1 MRLRKRAVGLAAGA
15 GVLFLLGTNVQ
26 AGWLFVLCAL
36 LLGTVVSGLV
46 LPGRMLRGIEV
57 ERRAPDEVVQGE
69 EAFVELIV
77 TNHARGVRL
86 GLTLEDPHV
95 SPTILYVTK
104 VLPDERVELVTVRR
118 ALKRGVHEASAV
130 TLRSVAPFG
139 VAERRRTLQVAGSTT
154 VLPAVIPLGSLP
166 FLALDSDPE
175 RSSRS
180 VSRRGTGPEFLGVR
194 EYRPGDSPRHV
205 HWPSTARTGT
215 VMVRELEEQRSRR
228 LAIVIDTLSDV
239 GEAGT
244 PLDACCT
251 AAASIARVAF
261 TEGHRVRFVVSG
273 ARATVEV
280 SDDVDDGSFRR
291 RLAAV
296 VPDGVALSDVLGRG
310 SDAFRDI
317 DAVVLLF
324 PTWRS
329 NGDSGL
335 ARAIETLTAANAHVV
350 AIPVEVG
357 LQDARRVAALRTEEV
372 EELVGMLERAGA
384 DTHLW
389 RHGSDLVDV
398 LAPERAVERTVPE
411 RTVVG

>member
-1 MRLRKRAVGLAAGA
+1 
-15 GVLFLLGTNVQ
+15 LGTNVQ

-36 LLGTVVSGLV
+36 LLGTVVCGV
-46 LPGRMLRGIEV
+46 MLPGRMLRGIDV
-57 ERRAPDEVVQGE
+57 ERRAPGEVVQGE

-77 TNHARGVRL
+77 SNHARGVKL

-95 SPTILYVTK
+95 SPTSLYVTK
-104 VLPDERVELVTVRR
+104 VLPGERVELVTVRR

-130 TLRSVAPFG
+130 TLRSAAPFG
-139 VAERRRTLQVAGSTT
+139 VAERRRTLQVAGSTI
-154 VLPAVIPLGSLP
+154 VLPAVIPLGPLP
-166 FLALDSDPE
+166 FLALDPDPE
-175 RSSRS
+175 RASRS
-180 VSRRGTGPEFLGVR
+180 VPRRGTGPEFLGVR
-194 EYRPGDSPRHV
+194 EYRPGDSARHV

-228 LAIVIDTLSDV
+228 LAIVIDTLTDI
-239 GEAGT
+239 GDAGT

-273 ARATVEV
+273 PRATVEV

-296 VPDGVALSDVLGRG
+296 VPDGVALADVIDRG
-310 SDAFRDI
+310 VEAFRDI
-317 DAVVLLF
+317 DAVVVIF

-329 NGDSGL
+329 NGDGAL
-335 ARAIETLTAANAHVV
+335 ARAIGTLTAAGTHVV

-357 LQDARRVAALRTEEV
+357 PQDARRVAALRTEEI
-372 EELVGMLERAGA
+372 EEVVGTLGRAGA
-384 DTHLW
+384 DSHLW
-389 RHGSDLVDV
+389 SHGSALVDV
-398 LAPERAVERTVPE
+398 LAPERSAVERA
-411 RTVVG
+411 VVG

>member
-1 MRLRKRAVGLAAGA
+1 MRLRKRAVGLASGA
-15 GVLFLLGTNVQ
+15 AVLFLLGTNVQ

-36 LLGTVVSGLV
+36 LLGTAVSGVL
-46 LPGRMLRGIEV
+46 LPGRMLRGIHV
-57 ERRAPDEVVQGE
+57 ERRAPGEVVQGE

-77 TNHARGVRL
+77 TNHARGVKL

-95 SPTILYVTK
+95 SPTSLYVTS
-104 VLPDERVELVTVRR
+104 VLPGERVELVTVRP
-118 ALKRGVHEASAV
+118 ALKRGVLEGSAV
-130 TLRSVAPFG
+130 TLRSAAPFG
-139 VAERRRTLQVAGSTT
+139 VAERRRTLPVAGSTI
-154 VLPAVIPLGSLP
+154 VLPAVIPLGRLP

-175 RSSRS
+175 RATRS
-180 VSRRGTGPEFLGVR
+180 VPRRGTGPEFLGIR

-215 VMVRELEEQRSRR
+215 VMVRELEQQRSRR
-228 LAIVIDTLSDV
+228 FAIVIDTLTDV
-239 GEAGT
+239 GDAGT

-273 ARATVEV
+273 PRVTVEV

-296 VPDGVALSDVLGRG
+296 VPDGVALADVLDRG
-310 SDAFRDI
+310 AEAFRDM
-317 DAVVLLF
+317 DAVLLVF

-329 NGDSGL
+329 NGDASLGRTIGTL
-335 ARAIETLTAANAHVV
+335 AETRTHVV

-357 LQDARRVAALRTEEV
+357 PHDARRVAALRAEEI
-372 EELVGMLERAGA
+372 EGFLGMLDGAGA

-389 RHGSDLVDV
+389 RFETALVDA
-398 LAPERAVERTVPE
+398 LAPERAVPERSVPE
-411 RTVVG
+411 AVVG